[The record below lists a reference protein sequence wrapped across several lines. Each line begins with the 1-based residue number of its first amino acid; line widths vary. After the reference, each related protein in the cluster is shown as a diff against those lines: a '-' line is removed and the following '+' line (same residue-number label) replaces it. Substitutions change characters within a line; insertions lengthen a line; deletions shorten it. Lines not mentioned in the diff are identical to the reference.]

1 MQEPAW
7 NSVEFLATEMS
18 FIPIFYNKREN
29 AGRILVHETVVYFAQ
44 AL

>member
-29 AGRILVHETVVYFAQ
+29 AGRLRVREIGLYFAE